1 VTIDWHFAA
10 FLSIF
15 IKRNKQPE
23 TPNNMRKDLIKSPR
37 EEKRSFG
44 RANILN
50 KSMEYSSFNL
60 SQVPVHTNSDDE
72 DYFFEVEDF

>member
-1 VTIDWHFAA
+1 
-10 FLSIF
+10 
-15 IKRNKQPE
+15 
-23 TPNNMRKDLIKSPR
+23 MRKEIIKSPR

-50 KSMEYSSFNL
+50 KQLENSSFNL
-60 SQVPVHTNSDDE
+60 VQVPVHTNSDDE